1 MLGVIAEIPEI
12 VSGPESDGLYPSY
25 DLLLKL
31 LKLSA
36 DFMEIKF

>member
-1 MLGVIAEIPEI
+1 MPEND
-12 VSGPESDGLYPSY
+12 SGTESDGLYPSY
-25 DLLLKL
+25 DLLLTL